1 MFTYITLTRYYIVQ
15 DIFKLQVI
23 TASPMW
29 KQKQQS
35 KQNDNNELN
44 KTRKFIILY
53 NTYHLLNCK

>member
-1 MFTYITLTRYYIVQ
+1 MFTYITLTRYYIVK

-23 TASPMW
+23 TASQMW

-44 KTRKFIILY
+44 KIRKFNILY
-53 NTYHLLNCK
+53 NTYQLLNCK